1 MVRRLLA
8 VAVCALLCA
17 GCPGPPAVESQEA
30 YADTKPDEAADRGGV
45 DHSTFDALLRR
56 VVREG
61 GVDYAALAA
70 DPAPLDAYLETLAA
84 ANFEALSRDGKLALL
99 INAYN
104 AFTLRLIL
112 DHYPLESI
120 KDIPDAERWK
130 AVRWSVMGTQVSLD
144 SLEHEFLRARFEE
157 PRIHFAINC
166 ASVGC
171 PPLRAEAYTP
181 DRLEAQLEEQ
191 TKRIHSHP
199 TWLRYDA
206 EANALELTKLYSWF
220 SGDFEQSAGSVL
232 KFVSAYVPAVADRLA
247 AGDPPTV
254 SYMDYDWSLNAAPAR

>member
-1 MVRRLLA
+1 MVRNLLA
-8 VAVCALLCA
+8 VAMCALVCA
-17 GCPGPPAVESQEA
+17 GCPGPPAVDSQEA
-30 YADTKPDEAADRGGV
+30 YADPGSGKAEGSGGL

-56 VVREG
+56 IVRDG

-84 ANFEALSRDGKLALL
+84 ADFEALSRDGKLALL

-104 AFTLRLIL
+104 AFTLRLIV
-112 DHYPLESI
+112 DHYPLDSI

-130 AVRWSVMGTQVSLD
+130 AVRWSLLGTQLSLD
-144 SLEHEFLRARFEE
+144 SLEHEYLRAKFEE

-181 DRLEAQLEEQ
+181 ERLEAQLEEQ
-191 TKRIHSHP
+191 TQVIHSRP
-199 TWLRYDA
+199 TWLRFDA

-220 SGDFEQSAGSVL
+220 SGDFEQAAGSVL
-232 KFVSAYVPAVADRLA
+232 EFVARYAPQVAERLA
-247 AGDPPTV
+247 AGEPPAV
-254 SYMDYDWSLNAAPAR
+254 SYMDYDWSLNAAPAK